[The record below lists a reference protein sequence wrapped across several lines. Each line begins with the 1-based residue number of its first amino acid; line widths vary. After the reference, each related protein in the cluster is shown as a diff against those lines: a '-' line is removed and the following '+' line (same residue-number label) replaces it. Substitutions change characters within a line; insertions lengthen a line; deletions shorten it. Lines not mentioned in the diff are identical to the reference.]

1 MRANPLLL
9 RHVIIRSMFHRME
22 LIMIKL
28 ALLILAFGLSNQDL
42 RAQQTPIYSQ
52 FFLNPY
58 VYNPA
63 YAGFKERPVAFLT
76 HRRQWIGIEG
86 APVTSTFS
94 FHTPLKKN
102 LALGTNIYQDE
113 RSLLK
118 ATSLQL
124 SIAYKAKLGDQQYIR
139 FGLSGGFAMN
149 NLELA
154 NINDPAILNDPA
166 LFDLVDNNFNP
177 SGSFGINYHMK
188 GLNLSFGL
196 PSLFRREVIGINEFE
211 PIELDPVKNYNIM
224 ANYRFGSEEGIAF
237 EPHLIYRVTETL
249 PEQLEALGV
258 VYIKDLV
265 WVGGSYR
272 QDYGV
277 TGLFGF
283 KIKDFLSVGYA
294 YELATSQVDGIPDG
308 THEFQLSINLGKK
321 KSFEKRP
328 PKDREYGN
336 RDARFY
342 SNNDQMLLDDL
353 FGLDD
358 DEEEYEEIPEEIIQ
372 VDEMELWEEDNVEDE
387 FDEELQPNS
396 KEVSGVELPTELKES
411 TPKVSTDQDPGR
423 SYHEQMES
431 DHYVILQTLDS
442 FEAAYDYWANLINY
456 YGYRTEFGYNPEDKK
471 YHVYIAK
478 TSTEEEA
485 KEELEKTKQFGLF
498 DDAYY
503 MEIK

>member
-1 MRANPLLL
+1 MSKIAKTGVLLVL
-9 RHVIIRSMFHRME
+9 
-22 LIMIKL
+22 
-28 ALLILAFGLSNQDL
+28 FGLITQDIKG
-42 RAQQTPIYSQ
+42 QQTPIYSQ

-124 SIAYKAKLGDQQYIR
+124 SIAYKAQLGDQQYIR

-177 SGSFGINYHMK
+177 SGSFGINYHIK

-196 PSLFRREVIGINEFE
+196 PSLFKREVIGINEFE

-224 ANYRFGSEEGIAF
+224 ANYRFGTEEGIAF

-258 VYIKDLV
+258 VYLKDLV

-277 TGLFGF
+277 TALLGF

-321 KSFEKRP
+321 KSFEKKP
-328 PKDREYGN
+328 PKDRESGN

-342 SNNDQMLLDDL
+342 SSNDQILLDDL
-353 FGLDD
+353 FSFDEA
-358 DEEEYEEIPEEIIQ
+358 EEETYEEIPEEIIE
-372 VDEMELWEEDNVEDE
+372 VPEDELWEKDEPEIDEIPEDKTVEDINQ
-387 FDEELQPNS
+387 DQ
-396 KEVSGVELPTELKES
+396 ES
-411 TPKVSTDQDPGR
+411 APQVSTDLDPGI
-423 SYHEQMES
+423 SYHEEMEA
-431 DHYVILQTLDS
+431 DHYVVLQTLDS
-442 FEAAYDYWANLINY
+442 FEGAYEYWANLINY
-456 YGYRTEFGYNPEDKK
+456 YGYRTEFGYNTEDKK

-503 MEIK
+503 MEIKQ